1 MIQCRGNAHGVL
13 HVGAAG
19 ASGREIGGGIMS
31 PLNNTRFKPCC
42 WFASALLVTLVGS
55 VPTRVFADCDPDGVQ
70 VTGAVYRICMPDPD
84 RWNGDLVVYAHGYVD
99 PDRPIEIPE
108 EHLVIPDGPSV
119 PQVINLLGFAFA
131 ATSYRTHGLAI
142 RDGVEDLVDL
152 VDVFSNTYGSPVR
165 VYLVGI
171 SEGGLITTLAV
182 ERYPDVFDGGLAACG
197 PIGDFQKQLN
207 YIGDFRVL
215 FDYFFPG
222 VLPGSTIEI
231 PQELVDNWDDVY
243 VTAIMDAISADPDA
257 RERLLRVASVPAD
270 STDPVTVDAA
280 VLHLLWFAVHAGNDA
295 FEKLGGQPLDNT
307 GRRYHGGG
315 RNSSL
320 NRAVERFPADL
331 AALDELKLHYRTS
344 GILACPLV
352 TLHTTDDPITP
363 FWHEHL
369 YRRKAF
375 QAGAQPFLV
384 NVTVDRYGHC
394 NFTVVDLLVGFSVLV
409 WEVTGEELV
418 GVDAV
423 LPRGRTR
430 AEFMKLVRMYG
441 VGR

>member
-1 MIQCRGNAHGVL
+1 
-13 HVGAAG
+13 
-19 ASGREIGGGIMS
+19 MS
-31 PLNNTRFKPCC
+31 PLNNMRFKPSC
-42 WFASALLVTLVGS
+42 WFASALLVTLVCS
-55 VPTRVFADCDPDGVQ
+55 VPTRVLADCDPDGVQ

-84 RWNGDLVVYAHGYVD
+84 RWNGDLVVYAHGYVE

-108 EHLVIPDGPSV
+108 EHLVIPGGPSV

-131 ATSYRTHGLAI
+131 ATSYSTNGLAI
-142 RDGVEDLVDL
+142 REGVEDLVDL
-152 VDVFSNTYGSPVR
+152 VDVFSNTYGPPVR
-165 VYLVGI
+165 VYLVGV
-171 SEGGLITTLAV
+171 SEGGLISTLAV
-182 ERYPDVFDGGLAACG
+182 ERYPEVFDGGLAACG

-207 YIGDFRVL
+207 YFGDFRVL

-222 VLPGSTIEI
+222 VLPGSAIEI

-257 RERLLRVASVPAD
+257 RERLLRVTSVPAD
-270 STDPVTVDAA
+270 RTDPATVDAA
-280 VLHLLWFAVHAGNDA
+280 VLDLLWYTVHAANDA

-307 GRRYHGGG
+307 DRRYHGGG

-320 NRAVERFPADL
+320 NRAVDRFPADL
-331 AALDELKLHYRTS
+331 AALDEIELHYQTS

-363 FWHEHL
+363 FWHEYL

-423 LPRGRTR
+423 LPSGRTR
-430 AEFMKLVRMYG
+430 AEFMKLVKMYG

>member
-1 MIQCRGNAHGVL
+1 MGYFTSVL
-13 HVGAAG
+13 LERAIVELKKSIMSLLDNRRFAL
-19 ASGREIGGGIMS
+19 SGRLKS
-31 PLNNTRFKPCC
+31 TVLVF
-42 WFASALLVTLVGS
+42 LVTSIPAHVL
-55 VPTRVFADCDPDGVQ
+55 ADCDPDGLQ
-70 VTGAVYRICMPDPD
+70 ITGAVYRICMPHPD
-84 RWNGDLVVYAHGYVD
+84 RWNGDLVVHAHGYVG

-108 EHLVIPDGPSV
+108 DHLVIPGGPSV
-119 PQVINLLGFAFA
+119 PEVMNSLGFAFA
-131 ATSYRTHGLAI
+131 VTSYSTNGLAI
-142 RDGVEDLVDL
+142 REGIEDLVDL

-165 VYLVGI
+165 VYLVGL
-171 SEGGLITTLAV
+171 SQGGLISTLAV
-182 ERYPDVFDGGLAACG
+182 EHHPEVFDGGLSACG

-207 YIGDFRVL
+207 YFGDFRVL

-222 VLPGSTIEI
+222 VIPGSATDI

-243 VTAIMDAISADPDA
+243 VEAIKDAISADPDA
-257 RERLLRVASVPAD
+257 RECLLRVASV
-270 STDPVTVDAA
+270 STDRTDRAAVDAA
-280 VLHLLWFAVHAGNDA
+280 VLDLLWYSVHAAKDA
-295 FEKLGGQPLDNT
+295 FEKLGGQSLDNAD
-307 GRRYHGGG
+307 RHYHGGG

-320 NRAVERFPADL
+320 NRAVDRFHADL
-331 AALDELKLHYRTS
+331 AAVDQLELHYQTS

-363 FWHEHL
+363 IWHEHL
-369 YRRKAF
+369 YRQKAF
-375 QAGAQPFLV
+375 QVGAQPFLV

-423 LPRGRTR
+423 LPVGRTR

-441 VGR
+441 VGRKTGIR